1 MNIIISFAGL
11 WIYFVSTSAESLLT
25 LSPSETTPMK
35 FVGDG
40 FFVACESKGKNVQ
53 RVMWT
58 GPDGNPI
65 TTYRASREQTASE
78 PPRIH
83 IEDGSSG
90 HRGVDIF
97 FRNITMK
104 DRGKYTCSANV
115 DGNEVETSFEL
126 VIFKPID
133 FSDTPPEQYLEE
145 GRDSTLICN
154 VHGDPVPNVSWQR
167 SGTTLKLGAGKKF
180 SSHPENPNW
189 IVVQNASL
197 EDKGKY
203 TCTAIQLS
211 QQTSNHEIFGIE
223 VKVHHKPFPNP
234 SSNHINESYSYI
246 TGVVN
251 LTCEALAEPQ
261 ANFTWLKDDN
271 IVNSTENVKIFN
283 TDHRSILQLTVK
295 DDNTFGDYEC
305 KAQNRLGTLARVI
318 TLEKGEKPSIPKM
331 KVKDT
336 KVNAFRLSIR
346 AENNPSMPVIG
357 YKVEYKKAGENWE
370 NASVRE
376 YEAGKPYILDG
387 LQSDTL
393 YGIRASSRN
402 VAGYSDPSAVVTLK
416 TKKALPTNQQLSG
429 GIIHDSQCTIPMMI
443 FFILF
448 AKLFT
453 FS

>member
-1 MNIIISFAGL
+1 
-11 WIYFVSTSAESLLT
+11 
-25 LSPSETTPMK
+25 
-35 FVGDG
+35 
-40 FFVACESKGKNVQ
+40 
-53 RVMWT
+53 
-58 GPDGNPI
+58 
-65 TTYRASREQTASE
+65 
-78 PPRIH
+78 
-83 IEDGSSG
+83 
-90 HRGVDIF
+90 
-97 FRNITMK
+97 MK

-167 SGTTLKLGAGKKF
+167 SGTTLKLGA
-180 SSHPENPNW
+180 
-189 IVVQNASL
+189 
-197 EDKGKY
+197 D
-203 TCTAIQLS
+203 
-211 QQTSNHEIFGIE
+211 
-223 VKVHHKPFPNP
+223 KPFPNP

-271 IVNSTENVKIFN
+271 I
-283 TDHRSILQLTVK
+283 LTVK